1 MPNIAIIIVTWNSS
15 AEIAACVAAARTIP
29 GAEIVVVDNASVDA
43 TASVAAAAGA
53 SVIANPAN
61 AGFAAAVNQG
71 VRATAA
77 PLILLLNPDAC
88 YQTGINY
95 LVQTLNDPDVAAAGG
110 MTLDANG
117 QPQTGFMA
125 RNLPA
130 PRTLVFEVLGLNR
143 LFSANSINRRYRCL
157 DLDLHTASVVEQPA
171 AAFFMF
177 RRTAWQHLGGLDE
190 SFWPIWFEDVDFCAR
205 LKAAGWKVVFQ
216 PLSVAKH
223 TGGHSIHGLPMEVR
237 EKYWYG
243 SLLRYA
249 AKQYPLAG
257 FTGVC
262 WAVAAGSIVRAVRGL
277 PQHGFK
283 AIVVYAG
290 VFRQAVRCWLGAGFD
305 RGRGRRAGLPS

>member
-1 MPNIAIIIVTWNSS
+1 MPSVAVVVVTWNSS
-15 AEIAACVAAARTIP
+15 AEIAACIAAAQTIP
-29 GAEIVVVDNASVDA
+29 GTEIVVVDNASLDDTV
-43 TASVAAAAGA
+43 SLAADTGVR
-53 SVIANPAN
+53 VIANPVN
-61 AGFAAAVNQG
+61 VGFAAAVNQG
-71 VRATAA
+71 VRATTA

-88 YQTGINY
+88 YRTGINY
-95 LVQTLNDPDVAAAGG
+95 LVEAFNDPDVGGAGG

-125 RNLPA
+125 RNLPTPA
-130 PRTLVFEVLGLNR
+130 LLVFEVLGLNR
-143 LFSANSINRRYRCL
+143 LFSSNPINRHYRCL
-157 DLDLHTASVVEQPA
+157 DLDLCAASAVEQPA

-177 RRTAWQHLGGLDE
+177 RRQAWQHLGGWDE
-190 SFWPIWFEDVDFCAR
+190 RFWPVWFEDVDFCAC
-205 LKAAGWKVVFQ
+205 LKSAGSKVIFQ
-216 PLSVAKH
+216 PLAVAKH
-223 TGGHSIHGLPMEVR
+223 TGGHSIHGLPLEIR

-249 AKQYPLAG
+249 AKHYPSAG

-290 VFRQAVRCWLGAGFD
+290 VFRQAVMFWLRAGFD